1 MKSSLVIFAAAFGVS
16 AMLTPLVRLFALR
29 IGAFDEPDARRV
41 HQRRIPRLGGIAV
54 VVAFFASLLILFAFE
69 QSSLG
74 RLLVGRPV
82 LVGGLFVGGLG
93 AAALGAVDDLRGV
106 RALHKLFVQVALAT
120 VAYGCGFKI
129 DAVALP
135 WVGTVDFGLFGL
147 PLTVLWFVA
156 VMNAVNLI
164 DGLDGL
170 AGGIAFFA
178 CVSNFVVGWLNDAL
192 LVIVLSAALAGAV
205 LGFLIYNFNPASI
218 FMGDTGSLFLG
229 FVLAATSLLGS
240 SVKSSTTVA
249 LLVPVLAL
257 GVPIMDTLFT
267 MVRRW
272 LERRPLFAPD
282 RGHIHHKLLDLGLTH
297 RRAVLTLYGVS
308 VVLAAS
314 AVAVAAGQNWEVGGA
329 LLVVAVVV
337 VGFVRAARIF
347 AGVKLRRES
356 TPARSVFVEGLLE
369 RMVRAVQDIGSA
381 ESEAAALH
389 VLETLAKGSKMTCAH
404 LSLPGG
410 RTWEYG
416 EASAARGRVKI
427 VAKATRHPAI
437 VGTFEFIDEWAS
449 SRVHAEV
456 LLQVVVDA
464 VARRYPATEPGR
476 ERTRTGDVAVI
487 AS

>member
-1 MKSSLVIFAAAFGVS
+1 MKSSLVIFVAAFGVS
-16 AMLTPLVRLFALR
+16 AILTPLVRWFALR

-54 VVAFFASLLILFAFE
+54 VAAFFTSLLVLFGLE

-74 RLLVGRPV
+74 RLLLSKPV
-82 LVGGLFVGGLG
+82 LVGGLFVGGVG
-93 AAALGAVDDLRGV
+93 AALLGAVDDLRGV
-106 RALHKLFVQVALAT
+106 RALHKLLVQVVIAT
-120 VAYGCGFKI
+120 IAYGCGFQI

-135 WVGTVDFGLFGL
+135 WVGTVHFGLLGL
-147 PLTVLWFVA
+147 PLTILWFVA

-170 AGGIAFFA
+170 AGGIAFVA
-178 CVSNFVVGWLNDAL
+178 CVSNFVVGWMNDAL
-192 LVIVLSAALAGAV
+192 LVVVLSAALAGAV

-229 FVLAATSLLGS
+229 FVLAASSLLGS
-240 SVKSSTTVA
+240 SIKSSTTVA

-314 AVAVAAGQNWEVGGA
+314 AVAVAAGQKWEVGGA
-329 LLVVAVVV
+329 LVVVAIVV

-347 AGVKLRRES
+347 AGVKLRRDPA
-356 TPARSVFVEGLLE
+356 PARSEFVENLIERLLRTIEDLGTAASDDEALLVVE
-369 RMVRAVQDIGSA
+369 RFV
-381 ESEAAALH
+381 
-389 VLETLAKGSKMTCAH
+389 KGARLTHARIQ
-404 LSLPGG
+404 LPNDA
-410 RTWEYG
+410 WEVG
-416 EASAARGRVKI
+416 APNGQRGRVRLTL
-427 VAKATRHPAI
+427 VAKRNPG
-437 VGTFEFIDEWAS
+437 VSGSFEFVDEWAS
-449 SRVHAEV
+449 SRVYAEV
-456 LLQVVVDA
+456 LLQLVVDA
-464 VARRYPATEPGR
+464 IARRHPAVEVGR
-476 ERTRTGDVAVI
+476 ERRSSGEAAVVA
-487 AS
+487 S